1 MSDATVPP
9 PSLLDSAGRVGK
21 RQGRV
26 SELTRRSSPAA
37 ADRLHAKRTGDLGAQ
52 MPATNKRLGTVHDI
66 RFVIFDNHARPLLA
80 TVHVGDWDPY
90 IDDFVRVVPT

>member
-1 MSDATVPP
+1 
-9 PSLLDSAGRVGK
+9 
-21 RQGRV
+21 
-26 SELTRRSSPAA
+26 
-37 ADRLHAKRTGDLGAQ
+37 

-80 TVHVGDWDPY
+80 TVHDGDWDPY